1 MGVVGSSN
9 MDMRSFGLNYEVSL
23 MITRGNLIRQLSE
36 VTDTYRACSI
46 ELTLE
51 EWNKRGY
58 ARRYIDNVMRLTS
71 ALQ

>member
-1 MGVVGSSN
+1 

-23 MITRGNLIRQLSE
+23 MILGPDIVTRMRTVE
-36 VTDTYRACSI
+36 DVYRESSR

-51 EWNKRGY
+51 EWT
-58 ARRYIDNVMRLTS
+58 RRSYMSRYLDNVMRLTA